1 MEETIPLKIL
11 LIADGRS
18 PITRRWISML
28 KPLRYRISLVS
39 SYPCP
44 PVDGVQNL
52 HILPLAFS
60 SFGGSQAGGT
70 QSKKSSSIIARIRP
84 AAQKL
89 RHWLGPWTLGTKTGE
104 FQQIINDEK
113 PDILHAMR
121 IPFEGMLAGS
131 IPTGIP
137 LIIST
142 WGNDFTLHA
151 PSTPRMRSLTHKTM
165 RKASALLSDTGID
178 VSRAVEWGFD
188 PRKPSLVVP
197 GNGGI
202 NLLELNTANAGVAR
216 ATVPTVLNPRGLR
229 SYVRSDTFFKSIPAV
244 LQTLPDTQFLCTSMA
259 GQPEAEHWVNLLGI
273 KENVKLLPLLT
284 QEELWREFASAHVS
298 VSISSHDGTPNT
310 LLEAMA
316 CGCLPICGDLPSIR
330 EWITPGENG
339 ILVDPQDPKALAEA
353 IFLGLN
359 SPELLSSAKRL
370 NSQIIT
376 ERADVKMVRE
386 SVDRFY
392 KDVIRGGTS

>member
-39 SYPCP
+39 SYTCP

-131 IPTGIP
+131 ISTGIP

-151 PSTPRMRSLTHKTM
+151 PSTPRMRSLTRKTM

-178 VSRAVEWGFD
+178 VSRAVE
-188 PRKPSLVVP
+188 
-197 GNGGI
+197 
-202 NLLELNTANAGVAR
+202 
-216 ATVPTVLNPRGLR
+216 
-229 SYVRSDTFFKSIPAV
+229 
-244 LQTLPDTQFLCTSMA
+244 
-259 GQPEAEHWVNLLGI
+259 
-273 KENVKLLPLLT
+273 
-284 QEELWREFASAHVS
+284 
-298 VSISSHDGTPNT
+298 
-310 LLEAMA
+310 
-316 CGCLPICGDLPSIR
+316 
-330 EWITPGENG
+330 
-339 ILVDPQDPKALAEA
+339 
-353 IFLGLN
+353 
-359 SPELLSSAKRL
+359 
-370 NSQIIT
+370 
-376 ERADVKMVRE
+376 
-386 SVDRFY
+386 
-392 KDVIRGGTS
+392 